1 MATIDIAKSHTLSL
15 EDAKKKAE
23 DLAKG
28 MESKLGISWKWSGD
42 TIAFEAASGAA
53 KGTKG
58 TVAVTDKEVKVA
70 IDLPFMLKMMKGT
83 IEEKVREKLADIT

>member
-1 MATIDIAKSHTLSL
+1 MATIDIAKSHSLSL

-23 DLAKG
+23 DLARG
-28 MESKLGISWKWSGD
+28 MESKLGLTWKWSGD
-42 TIAFEAASGAA
+42 TINFEAPSGAA

-58 TVAVTDKEVKVA
+58 TVAVTSNEVKVA

-83 IEEKVREKLADIT
+83 IEEKVREKLAEI